1 MCFKLVRLDGGY
13 RRLIQGLYWGI
24 KGSGLVFRKPN
35 IKESNGT
42 NIETEVGTGGYGGS
56 LSTDIYRK
64 GHCEGLLL

>member
-24 KGSGLVFRKPN
+24 KGSGLVLRKPS
-35 IKESNGT
+35 IGESNGT
-42 NIETEVGTGGYGGS
+42 NIETEVGTGGYG
-56 LSTDIYRK
+56 TDIYRK